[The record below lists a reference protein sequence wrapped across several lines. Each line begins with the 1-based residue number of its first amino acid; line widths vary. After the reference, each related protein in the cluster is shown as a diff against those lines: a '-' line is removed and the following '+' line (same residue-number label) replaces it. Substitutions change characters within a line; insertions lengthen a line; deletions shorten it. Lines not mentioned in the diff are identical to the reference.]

1 VSVTNPNGSAPQ
13 SECDPTIDRAPVA
26 SEIECP
32 LCLGVGSLKRTEV
45 LDRLGVK
52 DFARVAQLS
61 AEEAFRLL
69 SKKHTNDHQTAWARF
84 ENELTKR
91 TTEIEQRYRD
101 ELRMV
106 GGRIKELESAARV
119 AEELH
124 ALDVQ
129 LGHADS
135 EAKLLTALSQKEDLS
150 RRVEDCLREVSQ
162 LRERNQQLEA
172 DMAKVARVGR
182 LEEVSFADEARTWAG
197 ICVSEKLP
205 RNGDFILAY
214 RDPSGVPVQP
224 KMLVDNK
231 DKAVVVE
238 GDLDKLVRDARER
251 SIPVAILVT
260 REGTQLRQLDRE
272 CRWGQKD
279 GVWILRT
286 TRQWLPRD
294 LDVLKPIFDRMRI
307 QGFDFLEK
315 NAALAEE
322 VQRTFADIDR
332 IETELKKA
340 AKAIGSASGLVSKYR
355 GGLQELCDIA
365 AASKIAPK
373 PERDGGNCKTAGA

>member
-1 VSVTNPNGSAPQ
+1 VSGSPVPN
-13 SECDPTIDRAPVA
+13 ET
-26 SEIECP
+26 IECP
-32 LCLGVGSLKRTEV
+32 LCMGLGNLRRTEV

-69 SKKHTNDHQTAWARF
+69 SKQHTNDHQSAWARF
-84 ENELTKR
+84 ETELTKR
-91 TTEIEQRYRD
+91 TNEIEQCHRS
-101 ELRMV
+101 ELQTL
-106 GGRIKELESAARV
+106 GGRIRELESAARV

-135 EAKLLTALSQKEDLS
+135 EAKLLTAQSQNADLN
-150 RRVEDCLREVSQ
+150 RRVEDCLREVAE
-162 LRERNQQLEA
+162 LRNRNHELEA
-172 DMAKVARVGR
+172 EMSKVARVGR
-182 LEEVSFADEARTWAG
+182 KEELDFAEEARTWAG
-197 ICVSEKLP
+197 VCVSEKLP

-231 DKAVVVE
+231 DKAIVVE
-238 GDLDKLVRDARER
+238 GDLDKLVHDARER

-260 REGTQLRQLDRE
+260 REETQLRQLDRE

-315 NAALAEE
+315 NVALAEE
-322 VQRTFADIDR
+322 VRRTFADIDR
-332 IETELKKA
+332 IESELKKA
-340 AKAIGSASGLVSKYR
+340 TKALGSAVGLVSKYR
-355 GGLQELCDIA
+355 ARLQELCDT
-365 AASKIAPK
+365 AASAKIGPK
-373 PERDGGNCKTAGA
+373 PERDGGNCQTAGA